1 MFSSDS
7 HSAPP
12 FWSGGPHP
20 GGLHNFPA
28 KKSTMSMKGPKTRVT
43 QPMTTGSSV
52 FSIKY
57 KDGVVMAADTL
68 GSYGSLARYVDLER
82 VIKVSGYF
90 SPSGNYDLLLWPTFG
105 IEIHREICFLSE

>member
-1 MFSSDS
+1 MFSSDP

-12 FWSGGPHP
+12 FWTGGPNP
-20 GGLHNFPA
+20 GGLHNFPG
-28 KKSTMSMKGPKTRVT
+28 KKSTMSMKGPRTRVS

-52 FSIKY
+52 FAIKY

-82 VIKVSGYF
+82 VIRVSALCAL
-90 SPSGNYDLLLWPTFG
+90 PMPTVAVT
-105 IEIHREICFLSE
+105 IR

>member
-12 FWSGGPHP
+12 FWSGGPNP

-52 FSIKY
+52 FAIKY

-82 VIKVSGYF
+82 VIRVCA
-90 SPSGNYDLLLWPTFG
+90 
-105 IEIHREICFLSE
+105 H